1 MKREHFGWILFAII
15 AALLLLFFTKKKGTA
30 ASVAIKT
37 VPLWDSSV
45 DPGPPSNNQAP
56 PFQDAAGNLIC
67 APGYSLWQDKHT
79 GNYACFRDPNVAL
92 GTIDTTVA
100 TTAIGA
106 FAPDPNTANIFQGAT
121 LTDAQGN
128 PIPGGT

>member
-30 ASVAIKT
+30 ASVAIKM

-45 DPGPPSNNQAP
+45 DPGPPSANQAP
-56 PFQDAAGNLIC
+56 PFQDAAGNLVC

-79 GNYACFRDPNVAL
+79 GNYACFRE
-92 GTIDTTVA
+92 
-100 TTAIGA
+100 
-106 FAPDPNTANIFQGAT
+106 PNTAVGLIPEPNNIFSGAQ